1 MLNKQ
6 KQQQIV
12 CLINCGTP
20 EQDYNFLKHSGGSSH
35 VRKVFETLTSTKSF
49 NLGVVGVRINK
60 PFDGNG
66 DFLTFTQKN
75 LRSFH

>member
-20 EQDYNFLKHSGGSSH
+20 EQDRNFLKHS
-35 VRKVFETLTSTKSF
+35 
-49 NLGVVGVRINK
+49 
-60 PFDGNG
+60 
-66 DFLTFTQKN
+66 
-75 LRSFH
+75 